1 MKEEELRVVV
11 GEESS
16 CLDEH
21 ITACLVKME
30 KIRHRSVAVFDKL
43 MSHKDFESLLK
54 SENTTSSDEEKIVRI
69 KVSKECQETTK
80 ILKDF
85 LLCMVEL
92 NFLITTKSVEKTS
105 KILDEQGL
113 EIWVTNYSK
122 AIDKKIHFFD
132 MFQIFLNGYLMD
144 LGNHM
149 LKDWNQVKP
158 DNMTI
163 H

>member
-11 GEESS
+11 GEDSS
-16 CLDEH
+16 SLDDH

-30 KIRHRSVAVFDKL
+30 KIRHKSVAVFDKL
-43 MSHKDFESLLK
+43 MAHKDFEILLK
-54 SENTTSSDEEKIVRI
+54 SKNTTSSDEEKIVRV
-69 KVSKECQETTK
+69 KASKECQETTK

-85 LLCMVEL
+85 LLCMVEI
-92 NFLITTKSVEKTS
+92 NFLITTKGVEKTS
-105 KILDEQGL
+105 KILDEDGL
-113 EIWVTNYSK
+113 VIWVANYRK
-122 AIDKKIHFFD
+122 AIEKKIHFFD

-144 LGNHM
+144 LGSHM
-149 LKDWNQVKP
+149 LKAWNEVKP